1 MYTNEILV
9 KVFVCTTFQE
19 NILSVGIMDHQR
31 TPYKNIYYNALY
43 YAKIWKQSYLTQLDF
58 LKKIMIHLYVRHL
71 VSHLKYFPK
80 KWKEREIK
88 HSWYSIKLKNKFAKP
103 HKYNKWIYFCSTF
116 QKKENNQNHSM
127 LWYFFLH

>member
-58 LKKIMIHLYVRHL
+58 FFKIMVHLYVRHL
-71 VSHLKYFPK
+71 ISHLKYFPK
-80 KWKEREIK
+80 K
-88 HSWYSIKLKNKFAKP
+88 
-103 HKYNKWIYFCSTF
+103 
-116 QKKENNQNHSM
+116 
-127 LWYFFLH
+127 

>member
-71 VSHLKYFPK
+71 V
-80 KWKEREIK
+80 I
-88 HSWYSIKLKNKFAKP
+88 
-103 HKYNKWIYFCSTF
+103 
-116 QKKENNQNHSM
+116 
-127 LWYFFLH
+127 